1 MHLRHPTVLADHLL
15 KTKKI
20 TKFKRTWDL
29 RYIYQSEPD
38 KACSQYDMAY
48 EDFKD
53 FPMRTASVSVL
64 RVKHLILLKIQSMM
78 DINVQL
84 LQWLINF

>member
-1 MHLRHPTVLADHLL
+1 
-15 KTKKI
+15 
-20 TKFKRTWDL
+20 
-29 RYIYQSEPD
+29 
-38 KACSQYDMAY
+38 MAY

-84 LQWLINF
+84 LQ